1 MPLSNLPFL
10 TSDSPPLLP
19 CFPLAFRCLGYQIGP
34 WQGLSE
40 GGGLRVLRGSPGG
53 RGGPPLYPTRISAA
67 AGSLIRAFPCHLT
80 EDGRRRQK

>member
-53 RGGPPLYPTRISAA
+53 RGGAA
-67 AGSLIRAFPCHLT
+67 SLSDKNFCS
-80 EDGRRRQK
+80 RRQPH